1 MADGA
6 DDLETGSLFMEVSP
20 EDEPAEGRER
30 KAKVKQSH
38 PEEDKAIELGIKSE
52 HRGRPLGS
60 YKSNP
65 KHDRKPRIVRDKGVL
80 KRCQNWPCTVKE
92 VAEIGLVF
100 ACNMCDRQYTSPGG
114 FRYHVKTVHKIE
126 ELDNIQVRG
135 PRRPKVSTTQ
145 MFNKARR
152 GKKVP
157 SNSQVLGQQVD
168 LAEENEQDEPEDLTM
183 A

>member
-6 DDLETGSLFMEVSP
+6 DDLETGSLFMEVSAD
-20 EDEPAEGRER
+20 EEPAEGRER

-135 PRRPKVSTTQ
+135 PRRPKVNTTQ

-152 GKKVP
+152 GRKAP
-157 SNSQVLGQQVD
+157 SNSQVLGQQED